1 MASNVLDAKA
11 NPLRATSSID
21 YNAYLELSRVKNRA
35 GILLIFWPFA
45 WGLVMSA
52 KTLNLPLDVV
62 LRFLGWGMIGS
73 FLLHSAGCI
82 WDDIVD
88 RNLDAQVGKSPTPL
102 PFASAIPSSSPMI
115 ERTKKRPLPSGRV
128 SVRGALVWMT
138 VNIIP
143 LLALIL
149 PSNPLARTIGLVSV
163 FPLAGLYPF
172 MKRVTYW
179 PQAWLGLTLNTGVVA
194 AWAYTSG
201 SYPMSAL
208 VLSGGAWAW
217 TLWYDTIYACQDR
230 KDDLKAG
237 IKSTAVL
244 FASRT
249 KLAIALFGLILIS
262 ALYAAGV
269 LNNQGYAYF
278 VVSVGG
284 ATADLIM
291 QLSEI
296 DFERTESCGRALEFS
311 LLLLLEPERPM
322 TSSDDGLNERPD
334 DDTPIITLRSAAKD
348 IAIGSIAGMVSEVF
362 EYPFDLAKVRL
373 QSQLL
378 TASSTST
385 LRFNGPVDC
394 LKQTFR
400 DEGVRGLYR
409 GLPVPIV
416 GTMAE
421 TAILFFAYTS
431 FQNLI
436 KKYTGS
442 SSKLTATQFAIAG
455 GCAGATASFVLT
467 PIELIKCKMQVQM
480 MSASAS
486 APSASAAPAFSPRAP
501 SYPSPSSGF
510 SSSSQP
516 IMASPPRNT
525 RSHTTAFTPKY
536 PGAISLLRTTVR
548 THGISG
554 LWLGHTGTLLR
565 EGGGNAAWFAVKE
578 TIAAALIRRRLR
590 KHNKSLPPSSSP
602 SIAAAGATPRPPRP
616 PLTSSQRRHGA
627 DILPWESAV
636 SGAVAGACGTV
647 VSYPADTV
655 KSAMQTS
662 EEIRAGRP
670 HLSAG
675 VSPSP
680 AGFVATFKRMY
691 ATHGVRGMYAG
702 CGMTAVKAVP
712 ISGILFVVYDG
723 LNSLVDKYFVV

>member
-1 MASNVLDAKA
+1 M
-11 NPLRATSSID
+11 
-21 YNAYLELSRVKNRA
+21 
-35 GILLIFWPFA
+35 
-45 WGLVMSA
+45 
-52 KTLNLPLDVV
+52 
-62 LRFLGWGMIGS
+62 
-73 FLLHSAGCI
+73 
-82 WDDIVD
+82 
-88 RNLDAQVGKSPTPL
+88 
-102 PFASAIPSSSPMI
+102 
-115 ERTKKRPLPSGRV
+115 
-128 SVRGALVWMT
+128 
-138 VNIIP
+138 
-143 LLALIL
+143 
-149 PSNPLARTIGLVSV
+149 
-163 FPLAGLYPF
+163 
-172 MKRVTYW
+172 
-179 PQAWLGLTLNTGVVA
+179 
-194 AWAYTSG
+194 TSG
-201 SYPMSAL
+201 
-208 VLSGGAWAW
+208 
-217 TLWYDTIYACQDR
+217 
-230 KDDLKAG
+230 
-237 IKSTAVL
+237 
-244 FASRT
+244 
-249 KLAIALFGLILIS
+249 
-262 ALYAAGV
+262 
-269 LNNQGYAYF
+269 
-278 VVSVGG
+278 
-284 ATADLIM
+284 ADGRNE
-291 QLSEI
+291 QL
-296 DFERTESCGRALEFS
+296 
-311 LLLLLEPERPM
+311 
-322 TSSDDGLNERPD
+322 D
-334 DDTPIITLRSAAKD
+334 DDPPIITLRSAAKD

-501 SYPSPSSGF
+501 AYPSSSPGF

-525 RSHTTAFTPKY
+525 RSHSTAPTPKY
-536 PGAISLLRTTVR
+536 PGAISLIQTTVR
-548 THGISG
+548 THGITG

-590 KHNKSLPPSSSP
+590 KQHKSLPSSSSP

-636 SGAVAGACGTV
+636 SGAIAGACGTV

-662 EEIRAGRP
+662 EEIRAGRQ
-670 HLSAG
+670 HLSMG
-675 VSPSP
+675 ISPSSP

>member
-1 MASNVLDAKA
+1 
-11 NPLRATSSID
+11 
-21 YNAYLELSRVKNRA
+21 
-35 GILLIFWPFA
+35 
-45 WGLVMSA
+45 
-52 KTLNLPLDVV
+52 
-62 LRFLGWGMIGS
+62 
-73 FLLHSAGCI
+73 
-82 WDDIVD
+82 
-88 RNLDAQVGKSPTPL
+88 
-102 PFASAIPSSSPMI
+102 
-115 ERTKKRPLPSGRV
+115 
-128 SVRGALVWMT
+128 
-138 VNIIP
+138 
-143 LLALIL
+143 
-149 PSNPLARTIGLVSV
+149 
-163 FPLAGLYPF
+163 
-172 MKRVTYW
+172 
-179 PQAWLGLTLNTGVVA
+179 
-194 AWAYTSG
+194 
-201 SYPMSAL
+201 
-208 VLSGGAWAW
+208 
-217 TLWYDTIYACQDR
+217 
-230 KDDLKAG
+230 
-237 IKSTAVL
+237 
-244 FASRT
+244 
-249 KLAIALFGLILIS
+249 
-262 ALYAAGV
+262 
-269 LNNQGYAYF
+269 
-278 VVSVGG
+278 
-284 ATADLIM
+284 
-291 QLSEI
+291 
-296 DFERTESCGRALEFS
+296 
-311 LLLLLEPERPM
+311 
-322 TSSDDGLNERPD
+322 
-334 DDTPIITLRSAAKD
+334 
-348 IAIGSIAGMVSEVF
+348 IAGMVSEVF

-501 SYPSPSSGF
+501 AYPSSSPGF

-525 RSHTTAFTPKY
+525 RSHSTAPTPKY
-536 PGAISLLRTTVR
+536 PGAISLIQTTVR
-548 THGISG
+548 THGITG

-590 KHNKSLPPSSSP
+590 KQHKSLPS
-602 SIAAAGATPRPPRP
+602 
-616 PLTSSQRRHGA
+616 SSQRRHGA

-636 SGAVAGACGTV
+636 SGAIAGACGTV

-662 EEIRAGRP
+662 EEIRAGRQ
-670 HLSAG
+670 HLSMG
-675 VSPSP
+675 ISPSSP